1 MPTYT
6 EAFET
11 FVLVAGLVS
20 AMLALMPNPAE

>member
-20 AMLALMPNPAE
+20 LMLTFIPNPAE